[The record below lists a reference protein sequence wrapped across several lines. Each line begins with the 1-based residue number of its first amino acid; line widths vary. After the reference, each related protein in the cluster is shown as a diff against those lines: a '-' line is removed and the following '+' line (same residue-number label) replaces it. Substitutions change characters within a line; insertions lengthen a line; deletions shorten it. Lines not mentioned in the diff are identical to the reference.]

1 MDPARVSRILGH
13 ARVTT
18 TLDIYTHVF
27 EEARH
32 NLDAQAQMASSDFAN
47 LLEPAAEE
55 EEADGCVIRFPRA
68 PKRQRR
74 RRSARE
80 RAAIRWTT

>member
-1 MDPARVSRILGH
+1 MDPARVSPILGH

-32 NLDAQAQMASSDFAN
+32 NLDAQMANSDFAN

-55 EEADGCVIRFPRA
+55 EEEGSCVIRLPRA
-68 PKRQRR
+68 PRKQRQ
-74 RRSARE
+74 RSARE
-80 RAAIRWTT
+80 RAAIRWAT